1 MQIICLPNCAFLSE
15 TSRMIA
21 IYQKL
26 IEIGAPTIMAT
37 HGGTYEFAIQ
47 QQGIPYQRIEPFM
60 TDEECRNYVATII
73 QVKEGYSKQSLMQ
86 FVKSEIAFFNECN
99 ACAIITGF
107 TLSSG
112 LSARKLGIPLVVTH
126 LGSYVPPIIEAGLYT
141 CAEYFDNFFTGF
153 IPDEWIDKF
162 SIWLY
167 NNINIQLRVSNYVAD
182 SLNIERIRSLD
193 DALMGDLTLITDV
206 PEILT
211 IPEDKIEA
219 WKPTNLRLFRPSAR
233 LKYAG
238 AIYAKLP
245 GDVPEKIQTF
255 LDTSLPK
262 IYVAMSSGYREDI
275 GIVYNILK
283 KMDVRA
289 VICSTVHN
297 KNFGTSTNI
306 LVEDFLPSH
315 LVMPLCDLA
324 IIYGGQG
331 TIQTAIASAIPMIG
345 FPLQP
350 EQNFNL
356 KQMERHGAGLCL
368 SRRSLRRGFLT
379 SAINKVLGQKSFRE
393 SAQRLQKWQSSRDGP
408 LEVAKI
414 VSTLVAN

>member
-1 MQIICLPNCAFLSE
+1 
-15 TSRMIA
+15 
-21 IYQKL
+21 
-26 IEIGAPTIMAT
+26 
-37 HGGTYEFAIQ
+37 
-47 QQGIPYQRIEPFM
+47 M
-60 TDEECRNYVATII
+60 TDEECRNYVAATI

-86 FVKSEIAFFNECN
+86 FVKSEITFFKEHN
-99 ACAIITGF
+99 ASTVITGF
-107 TLSSG
+107 TLSAG
-112 LSARKLGIPLVVTH
+112 LSARSVGIPLVVTH
-126 LGSYVPPIIEAGLYT
+126 LGSYVPPIMEAGLFT
-141 CAEYFDNFFTGF
+141 CVEYFDNFFTSF
-153 IPDEWIDKF
+153 IPDAWIDRLSF
-162 SIWLY
+162 WLY
-167 NNINIQLRVSNYVAD
+167 NHFVPPLNVANYVAD

-211 IPEDKIEA
+211 IPEDKIDA
-219 WKPTNLRLFRPSAR
+219 WKPTNTKFFRPSAR

-255 LDTSLPK
+255 LDTNLPK
-262 IYVAMSSGYREDI
+262 IYVAMSSGYRKDLQL
-275 GIVYNILK
+275 VYKTLE
-283 KMDVRA
+283 KMNVR
-289 VICSTVHN
+289 VVVCSTVHN
-297 KNFGTSTNI
+297 KTFGNAANI

-315 LVMPLCDLA
+315 LIMPFCNLA